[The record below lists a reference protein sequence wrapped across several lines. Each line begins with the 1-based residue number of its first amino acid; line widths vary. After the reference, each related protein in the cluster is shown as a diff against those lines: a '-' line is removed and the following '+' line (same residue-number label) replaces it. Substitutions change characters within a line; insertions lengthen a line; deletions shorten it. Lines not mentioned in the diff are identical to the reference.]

1 VSFLLWWIHLEAQ
14 KVLITPKSRS
24 TTTTSSTAESES
36 DASSSQ
42 QQLPADSDQN
52 KNNSAIEEPKTV
64 DDEKTSQLL
73 HSSSTQDRSQN
84 HTSNEQPIWDH
95 EMNNS
100 KPVIDVKEQLELAK
114 NMRTAAA
121 HDVENVKDH
130 AAVEDD
136 NIAATQNDVVQEEEG
151 GLVECSEV
159 DLSKRVVQL
168 DGSKKQ
174 LQVPEADRSDKCNK
188 SRSNNET
195 TAAPSSTTTL
205 PAVAAMKHSKMPA
218 SNLEAAAGTET
229 DPSMAS

>member
-1 VSFLLWWIHLEAQ
+1 MSFLLWWIHLEAQ
-14 KVLITPKSRS
+14 KVLTTPKSGN
-24 TTTTSSTAESES
+24 TTTTSSTAES
-36 DASSSQ
+36 DASSSH

-52 KNNSAIEEPKTV
+52 KNNSAIEESKTV
-64 DDEKTSQLL
+64 DDNKTSQLL

-84 HTSNEQPIWDH
+84 HTSIEPPIWDH

-100 KPVIDVKEQLELAK
+100 EPVIDVKEQLELAK
-114 NMRTAAA
+114 NMKTAAA
-121 HDVENVKDH
+121 HDVKNLKDH

-151 GLVECSEV
+151 KLVECSEV

-168 DGSKKQ
+168 DGSKQQ

-188 SRSNNET
+188 SRGSNET
-195 TAAPSSTTTL
+195 TAATSSTTNL
-205 PAVAAMKHSKMPA
+205 PAVAAMKHSEMPA
-218 SNLEAAAGTET
+218 SNLEAAAGTAT

>member
-1 VSFLLWWIHLEAQ
+1 MSFPLWWIHLEAQ
-14 KVLITPKSRS
+14 KVLITSKSRN
-24 TTTTSSTAESES
+24 TTTTSSTGEL

-42 QQLPADSDQN
+42 QQLPVDSDQN
-52 KNNSAIEEPKTV
+52 KNNSAIEESKTV
-64 DDEKTSQLL
+64 DDDKTSQLL
-73 HSSSTQDRSQN
+73 HSSSTQDRSQS

-121 HDVENVKDH
+121 HDVENLKDH

-151 GLVECSEV
+151 ELVECSEV

-168 DGSKKQ
+168 DGSKQQ

-188 SRSNNET
+188 SRSSNET
-195 TAAPSSTTTL
+195 TAATSSTTNL
-205 PAVAAMKHSKMPA
+205 PAVAAMKHSEMPA
-218 SNLEAAAGTET
+218 SNLEAAAGTAT